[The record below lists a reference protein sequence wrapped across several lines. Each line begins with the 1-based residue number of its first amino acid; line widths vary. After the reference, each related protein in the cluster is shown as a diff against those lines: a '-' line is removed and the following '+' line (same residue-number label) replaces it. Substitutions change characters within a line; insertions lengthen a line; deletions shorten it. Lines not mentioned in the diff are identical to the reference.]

1 MIKIEEIMKIWHAAI
16 NLKQVTDKDYY
27 YITVEAETKNE
38 AIKRAKEIF
47 MQTKILQV
55 RVKEWKE

>member
-1 MIKIEEIMKIWHAAI
+1 MKIWHAAI

-47 MQTKILQV
+47 MQTNILNV